1 MAKRGRRGPRPSKNF
16 RDAMKRLA
24 DEAGAQ
30 TQAADALGGE
40 SSQQNQVEVQAQAA
54 DALRGEPDLNQS
66 QMIAQAAN
74 ALVADQD
81 MADASNSLMRQAAS
95 NEVEVFTSIE
105 EDFYLEQLVASS
117 KPVTRQ
123 ATPVDEVWKMDWKVT
138 VKCLGAD
145 RPAFTGILLFLMQ
158 AHLCNHSAITV

>member
-54 DALRGEPDLNQS
+54 DALRG
-66 QMIAQAAN
+66 
-74 ALVADQD
+74 DQD

>member
-40 SSQQNQVEVQAQAA
+40 SSQQNQVEVQ
-54 DALRGEPDLNQS
+54 
-66 QMIAQAAN
+66 AQAAN